1 MLHESLRSCLC
12 SIQVS
17 ADKAENKLLDYS
29 RIPSIISFERLSSL
43 NLARSLVIQ
52 QYRSSYFS
60 VQANLLAIF

>member
-1 MLHESLRSCLC
+1 MLHESLRSGLC

-43 NLARSLVIQ
+43 NLRAR
-52 QYRSSYFS
+52 
-60 VQANLLAIF
+60 